1 MLDQS
6 EAYRIEDK
14 LLLTKQ
20 VNTIGN
26 AFQSMRAKFYGIR
39 MKNKA
44 IQNKKRYQQLAPI
57 HYHIIKDV
65 SRKEYYYVIENWIS
79 MGKTRL
85 KRKLSR
91 KWRQIKKSKIAQKIT
106 KSIKFIPIINPNN
119 DLKLIWDIFLA
130 FIRFYLL
137 FVIPYETAFNN
148 KLLYNQLLWTLQV
161 STALLIFDI
170 ILNFITSFYEKG
182 YLITNH
188 QKVVCNYLRNGFIYD
203 IFCVVTLVLVLAQE
217 LNEQNDYIDYK
228 HQSLREYDYLR
239 SVISILGII
248 IQLQNIIRVFQRL
261 QNSQDYSET
270 TSLLLDLI
278 KLVMFLFL
286 LEHLFSCIWYFV
298 GIQEIAEDSWIK
310 ANGLSN
316 ASYTDQY
323 ITAFYFSSV
332 TMFTVGYGDVVP
344 KNIYERLVTIGFM
357 VCSTLQLSYTISA
370 IWNVYSKLNEKREEH
385 IRKMRAINTYMKSV
399 NISNQLKYEIRE
411 YLTFYWKEQKL
422 EENLEVKDTIG
433 QLSQDLQENLIFE
446 ANSIIVKGCKL
457 FNDYFSHEF
466 KAECLKNVQSITL
479 TPCKSVPFD
488 QPCLFFIERGS
499 IGTYF
504 RNNRLR
510 LATLQIG
517 DNFGL
522 REFMLDEIPSLRY
535 TSVAFSKL
543 VFITKKD
550 FMKVLLKFPEDH
562 EQYCQLKEQLI
573 FDQSYFAMDCY
584 SCKSIQHNVQQCPLL
599 TFNPDKGS
607 VIKKHQYPLQQQRK
621 PYKRKF
627 DKKRRAIFKELKQ
640 NDNLD
645 KIQLTIPTIESS
657 DSSEFELK
665 ESWKASHSNY
675 FQQMQSVAKRQF
687 SNRQAFNIK
696 QIKQKLHPPKQ
707 SILTLELHN
716 PRELDDD
723 QIRESDKILLEDL
736 KLRLNPRVNLE
747 LDCIKNYKNYYPQY
761 NSSWLFKTTKI
772 NLKFFEQW
780 KQLSLF
786 LTFPYEFIK
795 KYRKTVLRENQL
807 VSPQKEP
814 DHKRK
819 KKRATALYFKPV
831 QVK

>member
-1 MLDQS
+1 MS
-6 EAYRIEDK
+6 S
-14 LLLTKQ
+14 
-20 VNTIGN
+20 
-26 AFQSMRAKFYGIR
+26 AFQTMRAKFYGIR

-65 SRKEYYYVIENWIS
+65 SRKEYYQ
-79 MGKTRL
+79 L
-85 KRKLSR
+85 KRKLTR
-91 KWRQIKKSKIAQKIT
+91 KWRELKKSKFAQKIA

-148 KLLYNQLLWTLQV
+148 KLLYTQLLWTLQV

-182 YLITNH
+182 YLQTNH
-188 QKVVCNYLRNGFIYD
+188 QKVVWNYLRNGFIYD
-203 IFCVVTLVLVLAQE
+203 LFCVVTLLVVLAQE
-217 LNEQNDYIDYK
+217 LSEQNNYIDYK
-228 HQSLREYDYLR
+228 HQSLREYNYLR

-270 TSLLLDLI
+270 TSLLIDLI

-310 ANGLSN
+310 SNGLQN
-316 ASYTDQY
+316 APYTDQY

-332 TMFTVGYGDVVP
+332 TMFTVGYGDVIP

-357 VCSTLQLSYTISA
+357 VCSTLQLSYTVSA
-370 IWNVYSKLNEKREEH
+370 IWNVYSKLNEKSEDH
-385 IRKMRAINTYMKSV
+385 IRKMRAINTYMKSI

-479 TPCKSVPFD
+479 TPCKPVHFD

-510 LATLQIG
+510 LATLQVG

-522 REFMLDEIPSLRY
+522 REFMLDDIPSLKY

-573 FDQSYFAMDCY
+573 FEKSYFAMDCY
-584 SCKSIQHNVQQCPLL
+584 SCKSLQHTVQQCPLL

-607 VIKKHQYPLQQQRK
+607 VIKKHQYPFYQNRK
-621 PYKRKF
+621 FYKRKF

-640 NDNLD
+640 NDNLE
-645 KIQLTIPTIESS
+645 KLQLTIPTIESS

-665 ESWKASHSNY
+665 ESQKASHSNY
-675 FQQMQSVAKRQF
+675 FQQMVSVTRKQF

-696 QIKQKLHPPKQ
+696 QIKQKLHPPNQ
-707 SILTLELHN
+707 PIQTLELHN
-716 PRELDDD
+716 LRDLDDD
-723 QIRESDKILLEDL
+723 QIRESDKILLEHL

-747 LDCIKNYKNYYPQY
+747 LDCIKNYKNYYPQF
-761 NSSWLFKTTKI
+761 NSSWLFKSTKI
-772 NLKFFEQW
+772 NQKFFEQW

-795 KYRKTVLRENQL
+795 KYRQEILRDNQL
-807 VSPQKEP
+807 VSPQKQT
-814 DHKRK
+814 DNHK
-819 KKRATALYFKPV
+819 KKKKATAFYFKPV
-831 QVK
+831 QAK

>member
-6 EAYRIEDK
+6 EAYKIEDK

-20 VNTIGN
+20 VNTSGN
-26 AFQSMRAKFYGIR
+26 AFQSMRAKIKPFKTRNNINNLLQFIITSQK
-39 MKNKA
+39 MFLEKNIIMSQKTG
-44 IQNKKRYQQLAPI
+44 QVWGKVNKSKFA
-57 HYHIIKDV
+57 
-65 SRKEYYYVIENWIS
+65 
-79 MGKTRL
+79 RL
-85 KRKLSR
+85 KRKLTR
-91 KWRQIKKSKIAQKIT
+91 KWREIKKSKIAQKIT
-106 KSIKFIPIINPNN
+106 KSIKLIPIINPNN
-119 DLKLIWDIFLA
+119 EFKLIWDIFLA

-137 FVIPYETAFNN
+137 FAIPYETAFNN

-161 STALLIFDI
+161 STSLLIFDI
-170 ILNFITSFYEKG
+170 LLNFITSFYEKG

-188 QKVVCNYLRNGFIYD
+188 YKVARNYIRNGFIYD

-217 LNEQNDYIDYK
+217 ISEQNNYIDYK
-228 HQSLREYDYLR
+228 NQSLREYNYVR

-298 GIQEIAEDSWIK
+298 GIQEIAQDSWIK
-310 ANGLSN
+310 SNGLTD
-316 ASYTDQY
+316 APYTDQY

-357 VCSTLQLSYTISA
+357 VCSTLQLSYTVSA
-370 IWNVYSKLNEKREEH
+370 IWNVYSKLNEKSEDH

-422 EENLEVKDTIG
+422 EENLEVKDIIG

-466 KAECLKNVQSITL
+466 KAECLKHVQSITL
-479 TPCKSVPFD
+479 TPCKTVPFD

-510 LATLQIG
+510 LATLQAG

-522 REFMLDEIPSLRY
+522 REFMFDDIPSLRY

-550 FMKVLLKFPEDH
+550 FMKVLSQYSEDH

-573 FDQSYFAMDCY
+573 FNKSYFGMDCY
-584 SCKSIQHNVQQCPLL
+584 SCKSLQHTIQQCPLL
-599 TFNPDKGS
+599 TFNPDKDA
-607 VIKKHQYPLQQQRK
+607 VIKKHQYPQQQNRK
-621 PYKRKF
+621 FYKRKHER
-627 DKKRRAIFKELKQ
+627 KRRAVFKELKQ

-657 DSSEFELK
+657 DSSEFEMK
-665 ESWKASHSNY
+665 ESWKATHSNY
-675 FQQMQSVAKRQF
+675 FQQMQNMTKKQF
-687 SNRQAFNIK
+687 SNRQALNIK
-696 QIKQKLHPPKQ
+696 QIRQKLHHPNQINQP
-707 SILTLELHN
+707 LELHTL
-716 PRELDDD
+716 REFDDD
-723 QIRESDKILLEDL
+723 NLRESDKILLGDLRL
-736 KLRLNPRVNLE
+736 KLNQRANLE
-747 LDCIKNYKNYYPQY
+747 IDCIKNFKYYYPQF
-761 NSSWLFKTTKI
+761 NSAWLFKTTKI

-795 KYRKTVLRENQL
+795 KYRQYILRDNQII
-807 VSPQKEP
+807 SPQKEAEN
-814 DHKRK
+814 HKK
-819 KKRATALYFKPV
+819 KKRATALYFKPISA
-831 QVK
+831 K